1 MSSSPPTSS
10 SPTTLSSPGPSAPN
24 PNAMTEQNKAPAP
37 SPEHPY
43 PPVMPYPPQA
53 YSGAYPP
60 PPPPGTAPYP
70 PYFYPPPGD
79 ANHGGENGQNGLPP
93 GAYMMLAPPG
103 VVYMHPPPQGQPFQ
117 SPSAAAQAPSAS
129 RPKRKQVKMACTN
142 CAAACKRCDE
152 NRPCERCQKYGI
164 ADNCIDGQRKER
176 KKGIKRGP
184 YKRKNKGGSDSP
196 GYNAATAAIVAA
208 QLGPE
213 AAAPYYQP
221 IFYPPPPYMTH
232 TPEGQPG
239 PDGQPPHV
247 NGQPM
252 MQYYI
257 PAGSYPPYPHYHP
270 MYHPPPPHPG
280 APPPP
285 HPGAPPVVA
294 APPPPPPPPVAP
306 EQHQTVNPVD
316 TGKKDDVNGD
326 ANGVG
331 DSPVANGKKRSRS
344 SKGGEGKSKRSK
356 PSSGARR
363 ERDGV
368 AAEEGHE
375 EGATA

>member
-1 MSSSPPTSS
+1 
-10 SPTTLSSPGPSAPN
+10 
-24 PNAMTEQNKAPAP
+24 MTEQNKAPAP
-37 SPEHPY
+37 TPEHPY

-79 ANHGGENGQNGLPP
+79 ASHGGENGQNGLPP

-103 VVYMHPPPQGQPFQ
+103 VVYMHPPQGQPFT
-117 SPSAAAQAPSAS
+117 SPPPAAQASSAS

-196 GYNAATAAIVAA
+196 GYNGEWPQGAPPPPPPNPQAAAATAAIVAA

-285 HPGAPPVVA
+285 HPGAPPVIA

-331 DSPVANGKKRSRS
+331 DSPVMNGKKRSRS

-356 PSSGARR
+356 PSSGARK
-363 ERDGV
+363 ERDGM